1 MRKKG
6 DSDMIDIISI
16 LIALGLLMYLAFRGV
31 TLLVLSPG
39 MALLAA
45 LMTGGLPLL
54 AAYTQIFMT
63 NTGQFIIAFFP
74 LFLLGAIFG
83 KLMDDSGSAKSIAQ
97 SVIAKLGPERAI
109 LAVVLCCGV
118 LTYGGVSL
126 FVVAFA
132 IFPVAAS
139 LFRSAD
145 IPKRL
150 IPGTLALGSFTFT
163 MSALPGTPAIQNAI
177 PMPFFGT
184 NSFAAPG
191 LGFITGLIMF
201 VLGTAWLVRR
211 SATARATGEGYGAHN
226 DDLPVADVVMRER
239 TQSSGFDINELSD
252 GQRDAEELPSFLLAL
267 APVVIVIVMN
277 FVFVEFIVP
286 LMDTSFLAEP
296 RFGATTIE
304 SVRGVWAII
313 VALFLAILFIV
324 LANRHRFKSIQSSLD
339 KGADA
344 SVLPIFATASL
355 VGFGAVIA
363 ALPVFNKISE
373 AVLSIGAGN
382 PLISLA
388 AAVNILSAMTGSA
401 SGGMSIALEAL
412 GPTYVQMAADY
423 GISLEAMHRVT
434 AVASGTLD
442 ALPHNGAVITILS
455 ICKLGHS
462 ESYLDIFIVAIV
474 IPMISLIALIFLA
487 TMFGAF

>member
-1 MRKKG
+1 
-6 DSDMIDIISI
+6 
-16 LIALGLLMYLAFRGV
+16 
-31 TLLVLSPG
+31 

-63 NTGQFIIAFFP
+63 STGDFIVSFFP
-74 LFLLGAIFG
+74 LFMLGAIFG
-83 KLMDDSGSAKSIAQ
+83 KLMDDSGSAKSIARY
-97 SVIAKLGPERAI
+97 VVEKIGAERAI
-109 LAVVLCCGV
+109 VAVVLCCGV

-132 IFPVAAS
+132 IFPVAAA
-139 LFRSAD
+139 LFRDAD

-150 IPGTLALGSFTFT
+150 IPGTLALGAFTFT

-184 NSFAAPG
+184 TAFAAPG
-191 LGFITGLIMF
+191 LGIITGLIMF
-201 VLGTAWLVRR
+201 LLGSLWLTRR
-211 SATARATGEGYGAHN
+211 SAKARAAGEGYGAHSN
-226 DDLPVADVVMRER
+226 GIPTPDVVMREHS
-239 TQSSGFDINELSD
+239 QSGGFDINELSED
-252 GQRDAEELPSFLLAL
+252 HFEAEALPSFPIAL
-267 APVVIVIVMN
+267 APVIIVIVVN
-277 FVFVEFIVP
+277 FAFVKFIVP
-286 LMDTSFLAEP
+286 MMDTSYLAEP

-313 VALFLAILFIV
+313 VALFLSILFLIAV
-324 LANRHRFKSIQSSLD
+324 NRSRLESIKTSLD

-344 SVLPIFATASL
+344 AVLPIFNTASL

-363 ALPVFNKISE
+363 ALPAFDTIRE
-373 AVLSIGAGN
+373 GVLSIGGGN

-388 AAVNILSAMTGSA
+388 AAVNVLAAMTGSA

-412 GPTYVQMAADY
+412 GPTYVQMAHDY

-434 AVASGTLD
+434 AVASGALD

-455 ICKLGHS
+455 ICKLGHR
-462 ESYLDIFIVAIV
+462 EAYFDVFVVAVIV
-474 IPMISLIALIFLA
+474 PMMSLVALVSLA
-487 TMFGAF
+487 TLFGAF